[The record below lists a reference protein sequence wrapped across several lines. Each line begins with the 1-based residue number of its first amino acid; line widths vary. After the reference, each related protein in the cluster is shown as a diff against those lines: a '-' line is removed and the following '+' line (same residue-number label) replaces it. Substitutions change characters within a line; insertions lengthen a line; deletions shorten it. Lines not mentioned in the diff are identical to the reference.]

1 MEKIFLFAPLHD
13 VGKIGIPD
21 EILRKPGRLTEEE
34 FEIMKTHTR
43 LGREIV
49 DSLVANFGLGD
60 LPDIES
66 LRNIATYHHEAL
78 NGSGYPLG
86 LVESEIPL
94 EARIIAVADVFDALT
109 NQRPYKRAWNNDE
122 AFVALQQLAGLK
134 LDRDCVAAMLNR
146 RAEVEEIQQ
155 KFRDDPNG

>member
-1 MEKIFLFAPLHD
+1 FA
-13 VGKIGIPD
+13 
-21 EILRKPGRLTEEE
+21 
-34 FEIMKTHTR
+34 IMKTHTQ

-86 LVESEIPL
+86 LVEKEIPL

-109 NQRPYKRAWNNDE
+109 SQRPYKRAWSNDE
-122 AFVALQQLAGLK
+122 AFVVLQQLAGLK
-134 LDRDCVAAMLNR
+134 LDRDCVAAMLSR
-146 RAEVEEIQQ
+146 RGEVEEIQQ
-155 KFRDDPNG
+155 